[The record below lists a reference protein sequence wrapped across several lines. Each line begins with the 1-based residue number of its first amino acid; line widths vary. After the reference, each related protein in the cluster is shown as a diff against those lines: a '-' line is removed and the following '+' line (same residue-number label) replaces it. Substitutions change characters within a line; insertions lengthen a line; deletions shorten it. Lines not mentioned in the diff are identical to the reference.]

1 MRYMEEGE
9 KALHMYV
16 RIRREMYDETIPYR
30 QGEYPQLALTQ
41 ERIDTNCY
49 ILSVTEGQR

>member
-1 MRYMEEGE
+1 MEEGE

-16 RIRREMYDETIPYR
+16 QYVRIRRGMYDETTPYR
-30 QGEYPQLALTQ
+30 LGEYLQLALTQ

>member
-1 MRYMEEGE
+1 MRYMEDGE
-9 KALHMYV
+9 KELHMYV
-16 RIRREMYDETIPYR
+16 RIRRGMYDETIPYR
-30 QGEYPQLALTQ
+30 LGEYPQLALIQ

>member
-16 RIRREMYDETIPYR
+16 RIRRGMYDETIPYR
-30 QGEYPQLALTQ
+30 LGEYPQLALIQ